1 MKNGR
6 VFASEGHS
14 EKMLKCGTLFKDNNE
29 KDVDLLDAC
38 KFVCR
43 VRYVCNGMELLF
55 VYLEPK
61 NVPGLVPEYPQGDT
75 AQHKWYKGKR

>member
-1 MKNGR
+1 
-6 VFASEGHS
+6 
-14 EKMLKCGTLFKDNNE
+14 MLKCGTLFKDNNE
-29 KDVDLLDAC
+29 KDVDFLDAG
-38 KFVCR
+38 KFVCK
-43 VRYVCNGMELLF
+43 VRYVGNGMELLF